1 MYCESTEFFFIKL
14 HTFLLYGDIVS
25 ALGPE
30 ILIQEPAIHNLGRG
44 PHEHYNHAFS
54 CYRIYFFMYRR
65 RISMVPYTGILNI

>member
-44 PHEHYNHAFS
+44 PHIILMHLVVTEY
-54 CYRIYFFMYRR
+54 
-65 RISMVPYTGILNI
+65 ISLCIDDEFLWFHIPVF